1 MSLRPL
7 SAALTL
13 ALAAGMTGCSLCHH
27 DRTCAAPAVVSSAP
41 VPVAP
46 VPAAPAPCG
55 CNTPAPGLAGPT
67 AAYSVPPPPV
77 PVPGH

>member
-7 SAALTL
+7 SAALIL
-13 ALAAGMTGCSLCHH
+13 ALAAGMTGCACCHH
-27 DRTCAAPAVVSSAP
+27 DRTCAAPAVISSAP

-55 CNTPAPGLAGPT
+55 CNTPAPGPT

-77 PVPGH
+77 PVPVH